1 MTLKDLIKSYTTSYD
16 TLILSEMKNIKL
28 RRELNYTPIKMY
40 PSKFMVDPLDI
51 KPPRK
56 GRDLFYKLLKQTLYN
71 INKEINE
78 INSLN
83 LNLENEI
90 HKFRREQVESY
101 CNLM

>member
-1 MTLKDLIKSYTTSYD
+1 MSLKDLIQTYTTSYD
-16 TLILSEMKNIKL
+16 TLILSEMKNIRL
-28 RRELNYTPIKMY
+28 RRELNYTPIKKY

-71 INKEINE
+71 LNKEINE

-83 LNLENEI
+83 VNLENEI
-90 HKFRREQVESY
+90 HKFRKEQVVDY
-101 CNLM
+101 CKLM